1 MSFASNSLLKSGTF
15 GSRPRKQKPG
25 NKWRQ
30 RRNAS
35 GLSRFQLF
43 KKIGPLH
50 KHLLDIFYIKYDW
63 MYRGNIWISYVIN
76 AVELV
81 SFLLW
86 RHTPSAIF
94 SARPPR
100 ISMFQRS
107 WTELI
112 AETARN
118 RQLRS
123 PIKPLKFVRTPKKL
137 AQLFRATK
145 CFRKQKNCWT
155 RRGTLSVRLW
165 YIHWG
170 LMQLKSSCGPR
181 TMLSRFTSKRAMHYA
196 LNWFNCPIVCPF
208 GAKSGK
214 YYSRKLGKLM
224 QLGKEMTVIA

>member
-1 MSFASNSLLKSGTF
+1 MSVASNSLLKSGTF

-25 NKWRQ
+25 NEWRQ
-30 RRNAS
+30 RRNES
-35 GLSRFQLF
+35 GLNRFQLF
-43 KKIGPLH
+43 TKIGPLH

-63 MYRGNIWISYVIN
+63 MYRGNLWISYVIN
-76 AVELV
+76 AAELV

-118 RQLRS
+118 RKLRS
-123 PIKPLKFVRTPKKL
+123 PIKPFKFVRTPKKL

-145 CFRKQKNCWT
+145 SFQKQKNCWT
-155 RRGTLSVRLW
+155 RRGTLSL
-165 YIHWG
+165 G
-170 LMQLKSSCGPR
+170 TSPK
-181 TMLSRFTSKRAMHYA
+181 LSAALRVNSNTS
-196 LNWFNCPIVCPF
+196 LSVWSN
-208 GAKSGK
+208 
-214 YYSRKLGKLM
+214 
-224 QLGKEMTVIA
+224 